1 MEKTL
6 KYFSLAVFLGI
17 ICKLYDDIVDNNL
30 YSYFNISKE
39 NEPYFNE
46 IMKGLF
52 IIGYTVLSIDY
63 PLFLIIFTIICLGQY
78 INCNQDFNSYDFSC
92 FVSPIILLP
101 FLKFNMIEY
110 EKLVIWLSV
119 ILVSV
124 GTAELISNTE
134 KNKEYSIQKLVSRL
148 FGLFIAIVLVIY
160 NSQLDIPNN
169 LLPILLFVVGYCL
182 VSCITQ
188 FCLINGIWK
197 TAKITAQKDI
207 IDGKLD
213 TGNDEDNEE
222 EKID

>member
-1 MEKTL
+1 MEKKL

-30 YSYFNISKE
+30 YSYFNISNE

-46 IMKGLF
+46 IMKSLF
-52 IIGYTVLSIDY
+52 IIGYTVLSIEY

-101 FLKFNMIEY
+101 FLKLNNIVEY
-110 EKLVIWLSV
+110 KKLVLWLFV
-119 ILVSV
+119 ILVPV

-134 KNKEYSIQKLVSRL
+134 KNKEYSTQKLVSRL
-148 FGLFIAIVLVIY
+148 FGLFIAIALVIY
-160 NSQLDIPNN
+160 NSHLDLPNS
-169 LLPILLFVVGYCL
+169 LLPIILFLLGYSL

-188 FCLINGIWK
+188 YCLLNGIWK
-197 TAKITAQKDI
+197 TTEIKSEDEDI
-207 IDGKLD
+207 IQ
-213 TGNDEDNEE
+213 
-222 EKID
+222 EKIEQCNNS

>member
-1 MEKTL
+1 MNGKL
-6 KYFSLAVFLGI
+6 KYFYLAVFLGI

-30 YSYFNISKE
+30 YSYFNVSKE

-110 EKLVIWLSV
+110 KKLVFWLSV
-119 ILVSV
+119 ILVPV

-148 FGLFIAIVLVIY
+148 LGLFIAIVLVIF
-160 NSQLDIPNN
+160 NSELDLPNS
-169 LLPILLFVVGYCL
+169 LLPIVLFLLGYSL

-188 FCLINGIWK
+188 YCLLNGIWK
-197 TAKITAQKDI
+197 TTEIKSKDDDI
-207 IDGKLD
+207 AHEKLEQHS
-213 TGNDEDNEE
+213 NS
-222 EKID
+222 